1 MKHAHPKSENTWLT
15 EALAQLQQAAPS
27 KALDTSVLATIQQK
41 MAREQEAQHFEYA
54 IKNPQ
59 TVDPQSL
66 PETVKESVAIYHL
79 LAKHISED
87 KTLTANDVTAR
98 QAALLTFMTEAI
110 GNGKPLPLPL
120 QSSTVIVSADNTNDQ
135 PSNQAPA
142 DIGLQA

>member
-1 MKHAHPKSENTWLT
+1 MKHAHPKPENTWLT

-27 KALDTSVLATIQQK
+27 KALDTSILATIQQK

-98 QAALLTFMTEAI
+98 QAALLTFITEAI
-110 GNGKPLPLPL
+110 GNGKPLPL

-142 DIGLQA
+142 DIGL